1 MMGDPGSSDL
11 SNIIPTVI
19 CILLPITIL
28 VIIIFVGIQLF
39 LE

>member
-19 CILLPITIL
+19 CGFMLPITIL
-28 VIIIFVGIQLF
+28 VIIILVGIQLF
-39 LE
+39 